1 MMVSI
6 PIDLLT
12 SLFVLFIV
20 CFVGWCAT
28 FFEARKLARENHDLH
43 EYIDRQ
49 DATIRRLN
57 AERDYHQVWPRF
69 VRNQRT
75 GRE

>member
-1 MMVSI
+1 MNDPVVI
-6 PIDLLT
+6 LLT
-12 SLFVLFIV
+12 IAAI

-57 AERDYHQVWPRF
+57 AERDYHQIWPRF